1 MKQGLRI
8 TPQVTPR
15 PVKMYYD
22 LRTPSLCGEMPSW
35 RPAFNRSRAEQL
47 ALYRSEQFRAQFR
60 DDLKARRGAFFNGQW
75 DAVVVAK
82 VSREEHQWLL
92 NQSIRQIAERQ
103 GKDPV
108 DTFLDLAIAENL
120 ELGITVQLINADQNA
135 VAKLI
140 TLPEVMVGLSDAG
153 AHVSQHCEA
162 GSPTYTLR
170 EWVYKNPVMSL
181 ESAVKRLTSEP
192 ADFLGLKTKGR
203 IRTGMDADL
212 VVFDPATVGTQPLEW
227 ANDLPG
233 GAPRLI
239 ERSQGINCSI
249 VGGEVVFA
257 DNEYQGAMSGRIL
270 KPAA

>member
-1 MKQGLRI
+1 
-8 TPQVTPR
+8 
-15 PVKMYYD
+15 
-22 LRTPSLCGEMPSW
+22 
-35 RPAFNRSRAEQL
+35 
-47 ALYRSEQFRAQFR
+47 
-60 DDLKARRGAFFNGQW
+60 
-75 DAVVVAK
+75 
-82 VSREEHQWLL
+82 
-92 NQSIRQIAERQ
+92 
-103 GKDPV
+103 
-108 DTFLDLAIAENL
+108 
-120 ELGITVQLINADQNA
+120 
-135 VAKLI
+135 
-140 TLPEVMVGLSDAG
+140 MVGLSDAG